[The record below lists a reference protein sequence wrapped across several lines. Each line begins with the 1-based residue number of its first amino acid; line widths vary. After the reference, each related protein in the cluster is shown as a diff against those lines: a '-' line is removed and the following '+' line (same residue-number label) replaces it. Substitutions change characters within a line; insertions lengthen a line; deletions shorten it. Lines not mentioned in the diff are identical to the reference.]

1 MKLAQKVQ
9 GAPFV
14 RTLILGIALAALP
27 SPAAPRDVE
36 GEGAGIADGTSGEM
50 RVLCV
55 RWDADAETPEVYDP
69 IEGQGC
75 AVAARADVATDPP
88 EQSAFARLDHA
99 IGQLQADLDALRLT
113 TEAPEPAPLRW
124 QITAASPNHLYY
136 AAYGLLRNRSG
147 VAGSAH
153 GACLASD
160 AREKDA
166 ATLDVVIDAV
176 ACVNNE
182 LRRGS
187 ALPAEPARAAP
198 PQQATGESALQ
209 MAARLLNALIA
220 TGRQLD
226 AALSVETTPNDIY
239 DRLED
244 AAGDLAG
251 LAGSLPSLPAP
262 SKQAENVADI
272 YRLVF
277 RCLRL
282 SQVLEV
288 KQNLETRQRG
298 GLALS
303 QWHGVDVAP
312 NSPSLQFDTAAD
324 AGSAAIHL
332 ADVYDLATLLAAQT
346 GAISGASAAVY
357 SRPPEPT
364 LSDVFALASALEAQL
379 MKMTGITGRR

>member
-1 MKLAQKVQ
+1 MTLAQKMQ
-9 GAPFV
+9 GAPLV

-27 SPAAPRDVE
+27 SPAAARDAQ
-36 GEGAGIADGTSGEM
+36 GDGLGITGGDSGEV

-55 RWDADAETPEVYDP
+55 RWNADTETPEVYDP

-75 AVAARADVATDPP
+75 AVAARADIATDPP
-88 EQSAFARLDHA
+88 EHSALRRLDHA
-99 IGQLQADLDALRLT
+99 IRQLQADLDALRLT
-113 TEAPEPAPLRW
+113 TEAPDPAPLRW

-136 AAYGLLRNRSG
+136 AAYGLLRNRNG
-147 VAGSAH
+147 VAGSTR

-160 AREKDA
+160 AREKNA

-176 ACVNNE
+176 ACVNNR

-187 ALPAEPARAAP
+187 ALPPEPARAAP
-198 PQQATGESALQ
+198 PQQATDESALQ
-209 MAARLLNALIA
+209 MAARLLERLMA

-226 AALSVETTPNDIY
+226 AAQSVETTPNDIY

-251 LAGSLPSLPAP
+251 LAGSLPSLPAA
-262 SKQAENVADI
+262 SKQAKNVADI

-288 KQNLETRQRG
+288 KQNLETRRRG

-324 AGSAAIHL
+324 AGSAAVDL

-346 GAISGASAAVY
+346 GAISGASDAVY
-357 SRPPEPT
+357 SRPREAT
-364 LSDVFALASALEAQL
+364 LSDVFGLASALEARL

>member
-1 MKLAQKVQ
+1 MKLAQKVR
-9 GAPFV
+9 GAPLV

-27 SPAAPRDVE
+27 SPAAARDA
-36 GEGAGIADGTSGEM
+36 AGITNGDSGEM

-55 RWDADAETPEVYDP
+55 RWNADAETPEVYDP

-75 AVAARADVATDPP
+75 DGPRADPQTDPP
-88 EQSAFARLDHA
+88 EQSAFARLDQA
-99 IGQLQADLDALRLT
+99 IRQLQADVDALRLT
-113 TEAPEPAPLRW
+113 TEAPEPVPLRW
-124 QITAASPNHLYY
+124 QITAASPNHLNY
-136 AAYGLLRNRSG
+136 AAYSLLRHRSG

-160 AREKDA
+160 ALEKNA
-166 ATLDVVIDAV
+166 ATLPVVIDAV
-176 ACVNNE
+176 ACVNNR
-182 LRRGS
+182 LRRGW
-187 ALPAEPARAAP
+187 ALPPEPARAAL

-209 MAARLLNALIA
+209 MAARLLSALMA

-226 AALSVETTPNDIY
+226 AALPVETTPDDIY

-244 AAGDLAG
+244 AAGNLAG
-251 LAGSLPSLPAP
+251 LAGSMPSLPAP
-262 SKQAENVADI
+262 SKQAKDVADI

-288 KQNLETRQRG
+288 KQNLETRRRG

-312 NSPSLQFDTAAD
+312 NSPSLQFDTASD
-324 AGSAAIHL
+324 AGSAAIDL

-357 SRPPEPT
+357 SRPPEAT
-364 LSDVFALASALEAQL
+364 LSDLFGLASALEAQL
-379 MKMTGITGRR
+379 TKMTGITGRR